1 MLSGGDSPKTTVSS
15 HEVEQMEVKILSK
28 SKNELKID
36 IVGEDHTF
44 CNLLQNVLLEDK
56 SVEMAGYD
64 QPHPLIRSSIVY
76 LRTKR
81 EASPEKVLLSAL
93 ANIQELNKEFNEK
106 FAKAVEP
113 A

>member
-1 MLSGGDSPKTTVSS
+1 
-15 HEVEQMEVKILSK
+15 MEVKVLTRT
-28 SKNELKID
+28 KNELKIE

-44 CNLLQNVLLEDK
+44 CNLLQTALLEDK
-56 SVEMAGYD
+56 NVEIAGYD

-81 EASPEKVLLSAL
+81 EASPEKALLNAL
-93 ANIQELNKEFNEK
+93 ASIQELNKEFNEK
-106 FAKAVEP
+106 FTEAVGP

>member
-1 MLSGGDSPKTTVSS
+1 
-15 HEVEQMEVKILSK
+15 MEVKVLSK
-28 SKNELKID
+28 SKNELRIE

-56 SVEMAGYD
+56 NIEIAGYD

-81 EASPEKVLLSAL
+81 EASPEKTLLNAL
-93 ANIQELNKEFNEK
+93 TSIQQLNKEFNEK
-106 FAKAVEP
+106 FSKATGP
-113 A
+113 S

>member
-1 MLSGGDSPKTTVSS
+1 
-15 HEVEQMEVKILSK
+15 MEVKVLSK
-28 SKNELKID
+28 SKNELRIE

-56 SVEMAGYD
+56 NIEIAGYD

-81 EASPEKVLLSAL
+81 EVSPEKTLLNAL
-93 ANIQELNKEFNEK
+93 TNIQELNKEFNEK
-106 FAKAVEP
+106 FAKAIGP
-113 A
+113 S

>member
-1 MLSGGDSPKTTVSS
+1 
-15 HEVEQMEVKILSK
+15 MEVKVLSK
-28 SKNELKID
+28 SKNELKVE

-56 SVEMAGYD
+56 NVEIAGYD

-76 LRTKR
+76 FKTKR
-81 EASPEKVLLSAL
+81 EASPEKVLLNAL

-106 FAKAVEP
+106 FTKATGP
-113 A
+113 S

>member
-1 MLSGGDSPKTTVSS
+1 
-15 HEVEQMEVKILSK
+15 MEVKVLSK
-28 SKNELKID
+28 SKNELRLEI
-36 IVGEDHTF
+36 IGEDHTF

-56 SVEMAGYD
+56 NVELAGYD

-76 LRTKR
+76 VRTKR
-81 EASPEKVLLSAL
+81 EVSPEKTLLNAL
-93 ANIQELNKEFNEK
+93 ENVQELNKEFNEK

>member
-1 MLSGGDSPKTTVSS
+1 
-15 HEVEQMEVKILSK
+15 MEVKVLSK
-28 SKNELKID
+28 SKNELRLE

-56 SVEMAGYD
+56 NVELAGYD

-76 LRTKR
+76 VRTKR
-81 EASPEKVLLSAL
+81 EVSPEKTLLNAL
-93 ANIQELNKEFNEK
+93 ENVQELNKEFNEK
-106 FAKAVEP
+106 FAKAVEL

>member
-1 MLSGGDSPKTTVSS
+1 
-15 HEVEQMEVKILSK
+15 MEVKVLSK
-28 SKNELKID
+28 SKNELKIE

-56 SVEMAGYD
+56 NVEMAGYD

-81 EASPEKVLLSAL
+81 ETPPEKVLFNAL

-106 FAKAVEP
+106 FTKAVEP
-113 A
+113 S